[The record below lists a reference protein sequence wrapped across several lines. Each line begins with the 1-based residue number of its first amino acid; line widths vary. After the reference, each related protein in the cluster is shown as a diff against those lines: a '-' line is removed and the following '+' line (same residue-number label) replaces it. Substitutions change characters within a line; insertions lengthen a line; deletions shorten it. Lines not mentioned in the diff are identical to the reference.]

1 MDWTVDPASDVPPS
15 RQLVEIVLD
24 ALASEALGA
33 HDRLPSVR
41 RLAGEAMVNHN
52 TVARAWRDLEQLGVV
67 AGQNGRGVFVTP
79 RGPRIARARRRASTL
94 TALRRALAEALR
106 AGHDPADL
114 RRLLD
119 EETRRSA

>member
-15 RQLVEIVLD
+15 RQIVEIVLD
-24 ALASEALGA
+24 ALASEALRA

-41 RLAGEAMVNHN
+41 SLAGEAMVNHN

-67 AGQNGRGVFVTP
+67 AGQNGRGVFVT
-79 RGPRIARARRRASTL
+79 REGPRIARASRRASTL
-94 TALRRALAEALR
+94 AAVRRTLAEALR